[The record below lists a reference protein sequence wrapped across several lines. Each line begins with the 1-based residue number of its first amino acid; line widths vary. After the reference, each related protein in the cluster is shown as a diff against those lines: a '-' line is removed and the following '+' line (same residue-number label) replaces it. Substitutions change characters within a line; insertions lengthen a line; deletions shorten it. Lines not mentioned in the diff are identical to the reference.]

1 MGDFS
6 AEWLALREPADHAAR
21 SASLT
26 HAVVD
31 ALRPEPSPRILDL
44 ATGTGSNF
52 RYLNAA
58 CPRAQWL
65 LVDRDAA
72 LLARVPKTQSVEAR
86 QVNLATLDDRSL
98 FADRALV
105 TASAL
110 LDLVSEAWLGQLAAL
125 CAQYGSAVLFALSY
139 DGRIDCSPSDADDAA
154 IVALVND
161 HQRTDKGFGPALG
174 PDATACAER
183 CFRSRGY
190 QTRRASSDWIL
201 TPASHALQ
209 RPLID
214 GWAQAACELAPLQ
227 SAVFEAWR
235 RRRHA
240 HLDANRSHIVVGHQD
255 LAAWPLGGTT

>member
-21 SASLT
+21 SVTLT
-26 HAVVD
+26 QVVVD
-31 ALRPEPSPRILDL
+31 LLEPDPSPHILDL
-44 ATGTGSNF
+44 ASGTGSNF
-52 RYLNAA
+52 RYLHAA
-58 CPRAQWL
+58 CPRASWL
-65 LVDRDAA
+65 LVDRDGA
-72 LLARVPKTQSVEAR
+72 LLDKAPKTASVETR
-86 QVNLATLDDRSL
+86 QVNLAALDDRSM
-98 FADRALV
+98 FTGRALV

-110 LDLVSEAWLGQLAAL
+110 LDLVSEAWLDQLAAL
-125 CAQYGSAVLFALSY
+125 CALYGSVVLFALSY
-139 DGRIDCSPSDADDAA
+139 DGRIDCSPADADDAA
-154 IVALVND
+154 IVALVNE
-161 HQRTDKGFGPALG
+161 HQRTDKGLGLALG

-183 CFRSRGY
+183 CFRSCSY

-214 GWAQAACELAPLQ
+214 GWAQAASELAPLQ

-240 HLDANRSHIVVGHQD
+240 HVDANRSHIVVGHQD
-255 LAAWPLGGTT
+255 LAAWRQR